1 MKKLARYFL
10 EGLLFL
16 VPMVVTIYVIYIVF
30 VKIDGIFKFK
40 TPGLGVLVTLLLIT
54 GMGLIASNFLTRGF
68 LRIMEKVLLQ
78 LPVVKLIYGPTKIL
92 INAFLGE
99 KKSLKPVLVTILP
112 ESDIKA
118 IGFITLENL
127 NNLGLSDHVAVYFP
141 QSYNFAGNLV
151 IVPKGQVTPLNI
163 ESGEVLAMII
173 SGGIT
178 SQENI

>member
-1 MKKLARYFL
+1 M
-10 EGLLFL
+10 
-16 VPMVVTIYVIYIVF
+16 
-30 VKIDGIFKFK
+30 
-40 TPGLGVLVTLLLIT
+40 
-54 GMGLIASNFLTRGF
+54 
-68 LRIMEKVLLQ
+68 
-78 LPVVKLIYGPTKIL
+78 
-92 INAFLGE
+92 
-99 KKSLKPVLVTILP
+99 LVTILP